1 MRADL
6 PLDRIKEPTTMA
18 VGLDLDQYQMKKR
31 VLLVFAP
38 QPRDVRYEEQRLHL
52 EDDDQELEDWR
63 IVVFGIFE
71 EGPSF
76 AEERPLSREESRRA
90 REVFGV
96 EEGAFGLHLLDLDGT
111 EVLSSDEPIPV
122 ELILDAIPDE

>member
-1 MRADL
+1 
-6 PLDRIKEPTTMA
+6 MA
-18 VGLDLDQYQMKKR
+18 VGLDLDQYHRRKR

-38 QPRDVRYEEQRLHL
+38 QPRDVRYKEQMLHL
-52 EDDDQELEDWR
+52 EDEDEEVEDWE

-90 REVFGV
+90 RETFGV
-96 EEGAFGLHLLDLDGT
+96 EEGAFGIHLLDLDGS
-111 EVLSSDEPIPV
+111 EILRSEEPIPV
-122 ELILDAIPDE
+122 DLIIDAIQEE